1 MWILLILKLRT
12 LLHFA
17 RPHLKEIL
25 TTYNTIPQ
33 KIRALVIGI
42 DKYDHMRPLKNAVRD
57 ARSVKE
63 QLEKLKNVDVI
74 YAENCDSDELISK
87 ANEFVEVT
95 EELDGAILFYAG
107 HACEYNNCNRLLS
120 KNWDGE
126 VSNIRKHSVN
136 VLRLLQ
142 RLVM

>member
-1 MWILLILKLRT
+1 M
-12 LLHFA
+12 
-17 RPHLKEIL
+17 L

-42 DKYDHMRPLKNAVRD
+42 NKYDHKRNLRNAVRD

-63 QLEKLKNVDVI
+63 KLSKLKNVDVI
-74 YAENCDSDELISK
+74 YVENCDADKLKSI
-87 ANEFVEVT
+87 ANAFVEST
-95 EELDGAILFYAG
+95 EELDGIIIFFAG
-107 HACEYNNCNRLLS
+107 HACVYNNFHRLLS

-126 VSNIRKHSVN
+126 VDNIQEHSVN
-136 VLRLLQ
+136 VLSLLQ